1 MTDVNNVIATFK
13 SRLAAGHYKE
23 LSGARR
29 GIGKFQG
36 IEDADRKKMLVIAER
51 HFAAGAPAVSAPV
64 AEVASAAPKAKRGRK
79 PKAVVEGAAP
89 EAPKAR
95 RGRKPATAAST
106 MSLAEDANQQLGI
119 CEKAVDQ
126 LSRIG
131 DRNVDVAVEMTA
143 AKECIGR
150 VIRNLRST
158 LGEDITAPAPQ
169 ALVGHVVPQ
178 SLPAMPPNGA
188 GAVLGAPAHR

>member
-131 DRNVDVAVEMTA
+131 DRNVDVAVGMS
-143 AKECIGR
+143 
-150 VIRNLRST
+150 IRGMEHSK
-158 LGEDITAPAPQ
+158 D
-169 ALVGHVVPQ
+169 
-178 SLPAMPPNGA
+178 
-188 GAVLGAPAHR
+188 AVYVARCETCGYLLGAQDPGRPCWYCKWVSR